1 MRDVAAAGPSPRHPP
16 MARRKAD
23 SARGTHPSIQ
33 DVGTGDARA
42 RRRQPPTPT
51 RTTTRSCRTHGR
63 VEHTDRAITWAGS
76 CSTKCSNART
86 GRKML
91 KGF

>member
-1 MRDVAAAGPSPRHPP
+1 MRDVAAAGPSPHHPP
-16 MARRKAD
+16 MVRRKAD
-23 SARGTHPSIQ
+23 AARGTRPSIQ

-42 RRRQPPTPT
+42 RVRQPPTS
-51 RTTTRSCRTHGR
+51 RNRRTHGR
-63 VEHTDRAITWAGS
+63 VEHTDTAIAWAGT

-86 GRKML
+86 GKKML